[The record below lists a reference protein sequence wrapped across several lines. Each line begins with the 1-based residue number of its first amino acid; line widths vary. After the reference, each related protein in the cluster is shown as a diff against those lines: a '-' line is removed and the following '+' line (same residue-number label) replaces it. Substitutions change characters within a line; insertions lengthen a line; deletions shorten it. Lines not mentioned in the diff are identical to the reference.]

1 MIVPLVACG
10 VDDGDPAAV
19 LAEYIDGYN
28 AHDLD
33 AVLALFSDD
42 AVMTHHPI
50 DDDSPARRPSSNS
63 SRSTSM
69 RFLQARSWNET
80 NRFAT
85 TMSL

>member
-33 AVLALFSDD
+33 AVLA
-42 AVMTHHPI
+42 
-50 DDDSPARRPSSNS
+50 PS
-63 SRSTSM
+63 
-69 RFLQARSWNET
+69 
-80 NRFAT
+80 AT
-85 TMSL
+85 MQS